1 MATDQLRLWPMAQSH
16 GDIFWGLA
24 EAVWGDREM
33 SQWYSFHLD
42 EVLTMVCTAM
52 LLPPLLD

>member
-1 MATDQLRLWPMAQSH
+1 MVQSH

-24 EAVWGDREM
+24 EAVWADREM